1 MAKKNA
7 LLEKQRMANQAYF
20 HAGLQSGRQQIL
32 DMMSV
37 VLNDPQVMGKDTF
50 GRKRLLSVLN
60 AIGERIDEFQS
71 AWEKNDETD
80 YYRVK
85 LDEYLTQIYG
95 EDLADT
101 FENRYEFCPE
111 YNYAKGRWS

>member
-7 LLEKQRMANQAYF
+7 LLEKQRMVNQAYF

-32 DMMSV
+32 DMMSI

-95 EDLADT
+95 EGLSDT

-111 YNYAKGRWS
+111 YNYVKGKWS

>member
-7 LLEKQRMANQAYF
+7 FLEKQRMANQAYF

-32 DMMSV
+32 DMMSI

-85 LDEYLTQIYG
+85 LDEYLRQIYG

-101 FENRYEFCPE
+101 FEKRYEFCPE

>member
-7 LLEKQRMANQAYF
+7 LLEKHRMANQAYF

-32 DMMSV
+32 DMMSI

-85 LDEYLTQIYG
+85 LDEYLTQIYD
-95 EDLADT
+95 EDIRSEKKIAKLW
-101 FENRYEFCPE
+101 NRRAEDGKQE
-111 YNYAKGRWS
+111 H